1 MGNREA
7 LLAGAKRCL
16 LEKGFARTTA
26 RDIAAASGVSLA
38 AIGYHFGSKEALLV
52 DALMA
57 AIQEWETEFRE
68 TLSRSARR
76 NVTTI
81 DRFESIWAELIQ
93 TFAAHRPL
101 WAANFDVFSQM
112 DHVPEIRRG
121 VGKAL
126 KNAWTG
132 LAALFLNV
140 DEATI
145 DEETVRT
152 LGAFCHGLMIG
163 VMAQWL
169 MDPKQAPS
177 ARDLAEAVRR
187 LTVEPRASTK
197 APQKKRPA
205 ISNQPGKR
213 HRARPAKE

>member
-16 LEKGFARTTA
+16 LEKGFGRTTA

-38 AIGYHFGSKEALLV
+38 AIGYHFGSKEALLI

-57 AIQEWETEFRE
+57 AIQEWEAEFRE
-68 TLSRSARR
+68 TLSGSARP
-76 NVTTI
+76 NATPMQ
-81 DRFESIWAELIQ
+81 RFESIWGCLIESF
-93 TFAAHRPL
+93 TAHRSL

-126 KNAWTG
+126 KNAWAA
-132 LAALFLNV
+132 LASLFLNV
-140 DEATI
+140 DEAAI
-145 DEETVRT
+145 DGETVRT
-152 LGAFCHGLMIG
+152 VGAFHHGLMIG

-177 ARDLAEAVRR
+177 ARDLTEAVRR
-187 LTVEPRASTK
+187 LTAEPRGGTK
-197 APQKKRPA
+197 ARKEKQ
-205 ISNQPGKR
+205 
-213 HRARPAKE
+213 RAGSRRKAGLAKD